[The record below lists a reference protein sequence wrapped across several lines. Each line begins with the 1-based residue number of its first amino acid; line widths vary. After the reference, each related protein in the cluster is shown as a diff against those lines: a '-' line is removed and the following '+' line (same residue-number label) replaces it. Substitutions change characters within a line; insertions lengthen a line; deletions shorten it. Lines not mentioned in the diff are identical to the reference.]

1 MLPGMAHWGWTQMD
15 DGHVLPDV
23 AAYSGG
29 KEAAL
34 VGEGLLAWEFVQRRE
49 YHFLC
54 QEQEVNAHV
63 S

>member
-1 MLPGMAHWGWTQMD
+1 MD
-15 DGHVLPDV
+15 EGHVLPDV

-34 VGEGLLAWEFVQRRE
+34 VGKGLLAWEFVQRRE

-54 QEQEVNAHV
+54 QEREVNAHV